1 MKKPVFADIA
11 ELVGGLLAAEKKKK
25 RGAKP
30 LKEAKGLKRR
40 PTPSKYD
47 VIGVQKLVK
56 ALPARPARLPVVLLP
71 GARRGR
77 PPGSK
82 NKKKI
87 EPSETAEDLALE
99 ANDEL
104 KEARELLDKAIVA
117 LSAAEASA
125 ASSSDAD
132 RRKVLAKIRY
142 ARTAVTVKTKKFEK
156 AAAKAEA
163 ANESVARLEEGASGE
178 LLDYLDAERPS
189 SEFFEALRS
198 PSAPKAPPSAPKA
211 PQSAFKEAKK
221 RVDATRAV
229 TRAEKAAAAA
239 AAAAAPASPSAFTEA
254 KKRVDATRAKT
265 RAAAAAAKGPEV
277 APLIGVGRFLGRFE

>member
-1 MKKPVFADIA
+1 MKKPIFADIA
-11 ELVGGLLAAEKKKK
+11 ELVGGLIKAEKKKK
-25 RGAKP
+25 
-30 LKEAKGLKRR
+30 KRR
-40 PTPSKYD
+40 SAPSKYD

-56 ALPARPARLPVVLLP
+56 ALPARPARLPVVLVP

-87 EPSETAEDLALE
+87 ESPETAEDLALE

-104 KEARELLDKAIVA
+104 EEARALLDKAVVD

-132 RRKVLAKIRY
+132 RKRVLAKIRS

-163 ANESVARLEEGASGE
+163 ANESVARLEEGASPASDE
-178 LLDYLDAERPS
+178 LLDYLDRPD
-189 SEFFEALRS
+189 FFETLPKSKMSPALKKLQERIVAKRAPPAS
-198 PSAPKAPPSAPKA
+198 PSA
-211 PQSAFKEAKK
+211 FTEAKK
-221 RVDATRAV
+221 RVDATRAK
-229 TRAEKAAAAA
+229 TRAETRALAEEAATR

-254 KKRVDATRAKT
+254 KKRVDATRAAK
-265 RAAAAAAKGPEV
+265 RAAKGPEV